1 MQIIQGT
8 SDVYLYIKKTNPKK
22 AYALTTTDVT
32 NIKTTEI
39 IARSNDQRCYNLME
53 SLLIIPQLPKPDTLF
68 LQEEI
73 HPSALEYIIVEHL
86 FNSSK

>member
-39 IARSNDQRCYNLME
+39 IARSND
-53 SLLIIPQLPKPDTLF
+53 
-68 LQEEI
+68 
-73 HPSALEYIIVEHL
+73 
-86 FNSSK
+86 